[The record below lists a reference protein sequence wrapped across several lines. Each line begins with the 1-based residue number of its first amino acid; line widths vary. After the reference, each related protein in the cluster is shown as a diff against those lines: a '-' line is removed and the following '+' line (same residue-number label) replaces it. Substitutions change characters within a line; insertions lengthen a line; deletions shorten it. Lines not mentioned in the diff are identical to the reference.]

1 MIPPRDPT
9 RDGPDPSDLATTVE
23 AAPWSGPFEGLYP
36 HARGGLGEVY
46 RATDPQLHRTVAIKC
61 LQERHADDPD
71 RRQRF
76 LLEAEVT
83 ARLEHPGVVPV
94 YGLHAAGGRPAYAMR
109 FIEGET
115 FAEAIAAYHDGPPD
129 PIAFRRLLRAFH
141 QVCQTVAY
149 AHSRGVIHRDLK
161 PANIMLGKFG
171 ETLVV
176 DWGLAKVVGR
186 PEEARAAAAGETLI
200 PSGDSGPGDTLM
212 GSAVGTPAYM
222 SPEQAAGRWDVVAQ
236 ASDVYGLGAV
246 LYTVLTG
253 KLPLEGSNWPEMQ
266 QKIQQGDIPRPRQ
279 VKADVPRALEAVCLK
294 AMALAPRD
302 RYPTAQALAAD
313 VEHWLADEPVAA
325 YREPFAARAR
335 RWAKRHRTLVSAAAV
350 LLVAAVVGLSIGAVL
365 LRRAGVETEKQR
377 QAADTARHK
386 AEAINRFLVD
396 DLLKQADPVNNTVG
410 DKLTVRQLLDKAAD
424 RLDARSGLADQPEVE
439 AEVRSV
445 IGHAYEYL
453 SVFEKAEPHY
463 RRAWEI
469 RARLRGPADPETLA
483 TRNRYLFTVATQ
495 GPRPGLEAQAKASL
509 GECERVLGP
518 DHPETGD
525 AANILAELYVNMGRA
540 DDAVELV
547 PPGEPDLQ
555 RGPRPRQ
562 REDPGDRQQPRR
574 RARERRPPG
583 RGGGRAPLGRRPPP
597 ERRPAVRG
605 AGIEPRQPRRG
616 HARRGPVRRRRGR
629 PPRGHSPLQRPARP
643 GARRDLLGPQPPLRR
658 ARGPGP
664 LGRGRG
670 GLPGRPRRPPQG
682 REPEALPRADDR
694 RPGPALRQAGAL
706 ARLGPLPRRADA
718 HRLARPAP
726 HGRRPGAGPVL
737 RPDRRPP
744 TPPRPS
750 PCSAS
755 AATSSRSAPGP
766 ATGSR
771 PRSPPA
777 TATPSAGW
785 ASSTRRPPSSSPP
798 PRPSPRPPACPRGA
812 WPPPVVAWPTCMTPA
827 RSRRRPRS
835 GGNRPVPGTRTQMG
849 IP

>member
-9 RDGPDPSDLATTVE
+9 RDGPEPSALATTIE
-23 AAPWSGPFEGLYP
+23 AAPWSGPFEGLSP
-36 HARGGLGEVY
+36 HARGGLGEVF
-46 RATDPQLHRTVAIKC
+46 RAIDPQLHRTVAIKF
-61 LQERHADDPD
+61 LQERHSEDPD

-94 YGLHAAGGRPAYAMR
+94 YGLHAAGARPAYAMR

-115 FAEAIAAYHDGPPD
+115 FAEAIASYHAGPPD
-129 PIAFRRLLRAFH
+129 PIAFRRLLWAFH

-200 PSGDSGPGDTLM
+200 PSGDSGPGETLM

-236 ASDVYGLGAV
+236 ASDIYGLGAV

-279 VKADVPRALEAVCLK
+279 AKADVPRALEAVGLK

-302 RYPTAQALAAD
+302 RYPSALALAAD

-325 YREPFAARAR
+325 YRQPFAARAR

-350 LLVAAVVGLSIGAVL
+350 LLVAAVVGLSIGTVL

-377 QAADTARHK
+377 QGAVTARQR

-453 SVFEKAEPHY
+453 SVFEKAERHY
-463 RRAWEI
+463 RRAWEL

-483 TRNRYLFTVATQ
+483 IRNRYLFAVATQ
-495 GPRPGLEAQAKASL
+495 GLRPGLEAQARAAL
-509 GECERVLGP
+509 EECERVLGP

-540 DDAVELV
+540 DEAVEL
-547 PPGEPDLQ
+547 
-555 RGPRPRQ
+555 
-562 REDPGDRQQPRR
+562 RR
-574 RARERRPPG
+574 RASRIFNAALGPG
-583 RGGGRAPLGRRPPP
+583 DEKTLEIDNNLGVVLVSAG
-597 ERRPAVRG
+597 RPAEAVTVLRSVVDRHRSAAPPFAELGSNLGNLGG
-605 AGIEPRQPRRG
+605 ALLAAGQFADAEAVLREAIPLCNDRLGPDHGGTFSARNLLCAALEGQGRWADAEAGYLAVLADRRKVPSQKPFLARTIGGLARLYAKQERWPDSARYLAELMLTASPDPPRTVDALAPALAAALAGTADPAAAEPLLRECRDVLK
-616 HARRGPVRRRRGR
+616 ARTWAGDWLTAEVASRYGDCLRRRGKLDEA
-629 PPRGHSPLQRPARP
+629 SPL
-643 GARRDLLGPQPPLRR
+643 LL
-658 ARGPGP
+658 AAA
-664 LGRGRG
+664 
-670 GLPGRPRRPPQG
+670 
-682 REPEALPRADDR
+682 EAIAK
-694 RPGPALRQAGAL
+694 
-706 ARLGPLPRRADA
+706 
-718 HRLARPAP
+718 
-726 HGRRPGAGPVL
+726 
-737 RPDRRPP
+737 
-744 TPPRPS
+744 
-750 PCSAS
+750 
-755 AATSSRSAPGP
+755 APGVP
-766 ATGSR
+766 AWG
-771 PRSPPA
+771 
-777 TATPSAGW
+777 
-785 ASSTRRPPSSSPP
+785 
-798 PRPSPRPPACPRGA
+798 
-812 WPPPVVAWPTCMTPA
+812 VAA
-827 RSRRRPRS
+827 SRRRVADLYDVRNEPAEAAKWR
-835 GGNRPVPGTRTQMG
+835 
-849 IP
+849 